1 MSAKRQQ
8 DSRKP
13 FRGESTASNQKPLT
27 ESVLLA
33 GLMLIVCGAVIAA
46 HWPALSAQAQSF
58 DDHQYLHGNE
68 LVRNPSWTSARR
80 FLSEV
85 FSPSTVRGYYQPLT
99 MISLMLDCA
108 ISGGPE
114 NLRAFHLTSLM
125 LHVINTAL
133 VIVLLYTLFGRVWP
147 AAMAGLLFGV
157 HPLTVETVV
166 CIAERKTVL
175 ASFFALWCMII
186 YVRYS
191 RKNNWKAYIGCVC
204 MYVLAL
210 MSKPTTVPLP
220 VLLLLFDFWPL
231 RRRFRQA
238 LLEKVPF
245 FVIGGIFAII
255 TVISQ
260 GRTAEVAMPGE
271 YSPLRIPLIL
281 CHNIIFY
288 LYKIIWP
295 AKLSAY
301 YSYPSPLSVSN
312 SMVLAG
318 VIGTCILIPA
328 LLASLRWTRALLAGW
343 LFFFV
348 AILPTMGI
356 ISFTYSIAADRYA
369 YLPSVGFLVVL
380 AWLMGALW
388 GRLAG
393 VSLHRIAVMVVVAA
407 AAFSESVVTWRY
419 LSHWQNTESH
429 IQHMLTLAPNST
441 VLHNF
446 LGIVLHRQGK
456 TEQAI
461 AEFSKTL
468 QLDGDNR
475 RAHNNLG
482 ILLASRG
489 DLDGAIA
496 HFLKVTELD
505 PNNDRAHHNLGQ
517 AFYSEG
523 QISDAIKHYRESL
536 RLMPSSPAT
545 LTGLSWILATSRE
558 EEFRNGTEAVGLA
571 KRACEL
577 TDYRNAE
584 TLRALAAAYAE
595 AGQFTAAVETAQRAV
610 DLYLAAGDQR
620 RAAHTA
626 QMQQLYK
633 AGRPYRANQ

>member
-1 MSAKRQQ
+1 M
-8 DSRKP
+8 
-13 FRGESTASNQKPLT
+13 
-27 ESVLLA
+27 V
-33 GLMLIVCGAVIAA
+33 IVCGVVVAA
-46 HWPALSAQAQSF
+46 HWPALSAEAQSF
-58 DDHQYLHGNE
+58 DDHQYLYGNK
-68 LVRNPSWTSARR
+68 LVQNPGWISAKR
-80 FLSEV
+80 FLGEV
-85 FSPSTVRGYYQPLT
+85 LAPSTVRGYYQPLT
-99 MISLMLDCA
+99 MISLMVDCA
-108 ISGGPE
+108 IGGGPD

-133 VIVLLYTLFGRVWP
+133 VIVLLYTLFGKVWP
-147 AAMAGLLFGV
+147 AAIAGLLFGV

-166 CIAERKTVL
+166 CVAERKTVL

-186 YVRYS
+186 YVRYT
-191 RKNNWKAYIGCVC
+191 RKNDWKAYAGSLLT
-204 MYVLAL
+204 YVLAL

-220 VLLLLFDFWPL
+220 VLLLVLDFWPL

-238 LLEKVPF
+238 LLEKVPL
-245 FVIGGIFAII
+245 FVIGGIFAVI

-260 GRTAEVAMPGE
+260 GRTAEVAMPSE
-271 YSPLRIPLIL
+271 YSPVRIPLIL

-288 LYKIIWP
+288 LHKIVWP
-295 AKLSAY
+295 VKLSAY
-301 YSYPSPLSVSN
+301 YPYPSPLSVSN

-328 LLASLRWTRALLAGW
+328 LLVCLRWTRAILTGW

-369 YLPSVGFLVVL
+369 YLPSLGLLLVL
-380 AWLMGALW
+380 AWLIGVLW
-388 GRLAG
+388 ERFAG
-393 VSLHRIAVMVVVAA
+393 TSIGRIAVVAVVLTAG
-407 AAFSESVVTWRY
+407 FSEFVVTRRY
-419 LSHWQNTESH
+419 LFEWRDTESH
-429 IQHMLTLAPNST
+429 IRRMFAMAPNST

-446 LGIVLHRQGK
+446 SGIVLYRQGK
-456 TEQAI
+456 IEQAI
-461 AEFSKTL
+461 AEFRKTL

-482 ILLASRG
+482 ILLAERG

-517 AFYSEG
+517 AYYSTG
-523 QISDAIKHYRESL
+523 QISSAIRHYRESL
-536 RLMPSSPAT
+536 RLMPASPAT
-545 LTGLSWILATSRE
+545 LSGLSWILATSRE
-558 EEFRNGTEAVGLA
+558 EEFRNGIEAVRLA
-571 KRACEL
+571 ERACEL
-577 TDYRNAE
+577 TNYRNAE
-584 TLRALAAAYAE
+584 TLRTLAAAHAE
-595 AGQFTAAVETAQRAV
+595 AGQFTAAVEAAQKAV
-610 DLYLAAGDQR
+610 DLYLVSGDQR